1 MSNRLIIRQR
11 AEIQIT
17 EIFNWYENKRS
28 NLGDDFLISLED
40 SLSNIEINPLAFQ
53 LKYKHIRAVYIKR
66 FPFGIFYTV
75 EQEKIIIMA
84 VFHLSRNPRLWKKLR

>member
-17 EIFNWYENKRS
+17 EVFNWYENKQS
-28 NLGDDFLISLED
+28 DLGNDFLISIED
-40 SLSNIEINPLAFQ
+40 SLTIIEHNPQAFQ
-53 LKYKHIRAVYIKR
+53 LKYKHVRAVYIKR

-75 EQEKIIIMA
+75 EKEKIVVMA
-84 VFHLSRNPRLWKKLR
+84 VFHLSRNPKLWRKLR